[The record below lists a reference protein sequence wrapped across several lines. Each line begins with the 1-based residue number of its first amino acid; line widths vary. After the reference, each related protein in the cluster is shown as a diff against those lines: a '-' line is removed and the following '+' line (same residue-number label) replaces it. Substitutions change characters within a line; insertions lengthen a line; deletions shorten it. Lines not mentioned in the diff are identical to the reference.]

1 MPVLNLAEEGMKK
14 KEAIDFSLG
23 KRPA

>member
-1 MPVLNLAEEGMKK
+1 MPVLKLAEEGMKK